1 MVSPPET
8 RRAVVIEDDPDIRG
22 LLVRVLVKQGF
33 DVAEADAG
41 LPGVEEVRR
50 HRPDLITL
58 DLNLPDLDGMEVCRL
73 LREFSDAFI
82 VVLTARSDELDKL
95 AGLDNGADEY
105 ISKPFSPRELQS
117 RITALFADRAVS

>member
-117 RITALFADRAVS
+117 RITALFADRAAS